1 MNLLM
6 TTTES
11 SNVESSLYLLIML
24 SLILYTLNSTHFLS
38 STFYVNVSFAL
49 CLCTVLQVDSPVGQ
63 IKAAQE
69 LPPGWVEAKDPTSG
83 ASYFYNQST
92 GTTQWDRPGAP
103 LNTMQHQAPPSSSL
117 PENWEEALDQSTG
130 AIAFL

>member
-69 LPPGWVEAKDPTSG
+69 LPPGWVSKQ
-83 ASYFYNQST
+83 SYSYIFCSVMWLTCLLDMLVVGLVYLDFLCQMPVHSYAFRFPIA
-92 GTTQWDRPGAP
+92 WA
-103 LNTMQHQAPPSSSL
+103 LN
-117 PENWEEALDQSTG
+117 
-130 AIAFL
+130 